1 MDTDRPTKPTPNIA
15 FGNMV
20 ASVSNNEHWV
30 RYWAFVSA

>member
-1 MDTDRPTKPTPNIA
+1 VLEDKTSYNTA

-30 RYWAFVSA
+30 HYWAFVSA

>member
-1 MDTDRPTKPTPNIA
+1 MRQKMSAANNA

-20 ASVSNNEHWV
+20 ASVSNNEHLV

>member
-1 MDTDRPTKPTPNIA
+1 MMKKKGDTSANNA

-30 RYWAFVSA
+30 SYWAFVSA